1 MLLVCL
7 LLILI
12 ITSQFEWR
20 QQLVRDMDTNPAESQ
35 KQQPISK
42 REEGVKE
49 KHGEVRA
56 TAFTDQVP
64 FLVYANVD
72 RVGLMLVLQIILS
85 QEKSIQKLNE
95 VVKSLR
101 EQLQQCHSINET
113 TTLNATL
120 SSLAESIIELERQQI
135 LED

>member
-1 MLLVCL
+1 MSRPMLLVCL
-7 LLILI
+7 LLILV

-20 QQLVRDMDTNPAESQ
+20 QQLVSDMATNPAESQ
-35 KQQPISK
+35 KQQQISK
-42 REEGVKE
+42 REQGAKE
-49 KHGEVRA
+49 K
-56 TAFTDQVP
+56 
-64 FLVYANVD
+64 
-72 RVGLMLVLQIILS
+72 IILS

-101 EQLQQCHSINET
+101 EQLQQCRSIKET

-120 SSLAESIIELERQQI
+120 SSLAESVIELERQQI

>member
-1 MLLVCL
+1 MSRPMLLVCL

-20 QQLVRDMDTNPAESQ
+20 QQLVSDMDTNPAESQ
-35 KQQPISK
+35 KQHQISK

-49 KHGEVRA
+49 K
-56 TAFTDQVP
+56 
-64 FLVYANVD
+64 
-72 RVGLMLVLQIILS
+72 IILS

-101 EQLQQCHSINET
+101 EQLQQCRSSNET
-113 TTLNATL
+113 TLTHWVRNL
-120 SSLAESIIELERQQI
+120 SSKASHLCDESNYTTEWDLNHLPSSQSHAPRAKASWVA
-135 LED
+135 